1 MSTTMQTISLNGTA
15 REIPVPCT
23 LGQLLELLD
32 LDRRIVV
39 VEHNRIIIRR
49 DVLDGVSLAAG
60 DVVEIVHFVGGG

>member
-1 MSTTMQTISLNGTA
+1 MRTDLQTISLNGTA

-23 LGQLLELLD
+23 LGELLTQLD

-49 DVLDGVSLAAG
+49 DTLDGVSLAAG
-60 DVVEIVHFVGGG
+60 DMVEIVHFVGGG